1 MKVILK
7 LDPTLNQLLKSF
19 KRKIDNLIF
28 RFFKKPYQNYI
39 QKRIAKKN
47 VNDIHKRFIKAFNLQ
62 PSRVIEIMYRTDIA
76 AQRLTMKPK
85 TVKMTDEE
93 YKSFLSNEIKNGAI
107 SLNEMKKYIK
117 ASLFYDPDITDIHN
131 ESLEDNN
138 GPSLKEL
145 VGRDLSTART
155 SLIKQEKSNS
165 KKILV

>member
-1 MKVILK
+1 MKIILK

-47 VNDIHKRFIKAFNLQ
+47 VNDIHKRFIKSFNLQ
-62 PSRVIEIMYRTDIA
+62 PNRIIEIMYRTDIA

-93 YKSFLSNEIKNGAI
+93 YKAFLLEERRQSAN
-107 SLNEMKKYIK
+107 SLNKMKQYIK
-117 ASLFYDPDITDIHN
+117 ASLFYEPEIIEIHN
-131 ESLEDNN
+131 ENLDNN
-138 GPSLKEL
+138 KGPSLSQL
-145 VGRDLSTART
+145 VARDTTEAT
-155 SLIKQEKSNS
+155 SSLTKQQRIFGEH
-165 KKILV
+165 